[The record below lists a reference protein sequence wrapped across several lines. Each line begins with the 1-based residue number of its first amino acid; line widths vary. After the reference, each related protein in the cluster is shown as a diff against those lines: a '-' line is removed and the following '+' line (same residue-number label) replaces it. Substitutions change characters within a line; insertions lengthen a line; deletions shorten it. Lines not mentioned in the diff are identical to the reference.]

1 MTNPYIMPRGFQEAA
16 IQSVNDQ
23 VSAARPRPPSAKNP
37 PEAALSGVL
46 RQLWPPSDP
55 SANSP

>member
-23 VSAARPRPPSAKNP
+23 VSAARPQGHPAPRNP
-37 PEAALSGVL
+37 QKPLRAAF
-46 RQLWPPSDP
+46 
-55 SANSP
+55 

>member
-23 VSAARPRPPSAKNP
+23 VSAARSQGHPAPRNP
-37 PEAALSGVL
+37 QKPL
-46 RQLWPPSDP
+46 
-55 SANSP
+55 